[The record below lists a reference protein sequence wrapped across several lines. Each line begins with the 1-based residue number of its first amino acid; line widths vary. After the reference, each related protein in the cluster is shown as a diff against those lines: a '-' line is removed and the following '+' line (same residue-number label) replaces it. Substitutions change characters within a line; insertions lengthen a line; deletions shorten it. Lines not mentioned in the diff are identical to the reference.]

1 MIRTL
6 RVTRASAV
14 KARTQAFNTLF
25 GVMIGAP
32 SPLRDELVVLTK
44 RTLVNRCL
52 RLRPETEDLLTLTT
66 DPDRLLTAGIK
77 TVAARPG
84 PPLEGT
90 RRRDQDPQPAD
101 RSARRQPPR
110 PQLVELHGVGVEIA
124 GQFLVTAGDNPERI
138 RNEAAFAKLCGVAPQ
153 PASSGRTTGRHRL
166 SRSGDRA
173 ANSALYI
180 VTIVRMRHH
189 EPTRAYVERRTAEG
203 LSKREI
209 IRCLKRYIAREI
221 YANLPRPDT
230 SAPAGHRS
238 VTSRLDE
245 HRSIER
251 FQQTLKKWLRA
262 QPPAGT
268 LTDLQ
273 TQLDAFLEVYNH
285 QRPHRSLAEPHPRAG
300 LHRAREGHPH
310 RPGRALADPP
320 RQGRQDRARHP
331 APRRT
336 PAPHRPGLRTQQHH
350 RADPRPRP
358 THHRHQR
365 RHRRD
370 HPRPDPRP
378 HPRLPTPG
386 PTTRTTQRQPPTR
399 RTQEEHPT
407 DINEVAGHLLTMSRD
422 FTHGAASGI

>member
-1 MIRTL
+1 MTIPATPVSITVIGGVDTHKHTHYAAAIDDQGRLLGHHEFPATDHGYQALLAWMRGHGQIQAIGVESTGSFGATLTRALTRAGEQVVEVNRPNRLARRMDGKSDRLDAEQIARAVLGRTSTAVPKTKSGTVEVIRTL

-66 DPDRLLTAGIK
+66 DPDRQLMAAIK
-77 TVAARPG
+77 TS
-84 PPLEGT
+84 L
-90 RRRDQDPQPAD
+90 RDL
-101 RSARRQPPR
+101 ARRWKALDHEIKTLNQQLDALVTAAA
-110 PQLVELHGVGVEIA
+110 PQLLELHGVGVEIA

-221 YANLPRPDT
+221 YANLPRPET
-230 SAPAGHRS
+230 P
-238 VTSRLDE
+238 
-245 HRSIER
+245 
-251 FQQTLKKWLRA
+251 A
-262 QPPAGT
+262 QP
-268 LTDLQ
+268 L
-273 TQLDAFLEVYNH
+273 
-285 QRPHRSLAEPHPRAG
+285 LAA
-300 LHRAREGHPH
+300 
-310 RPGRALADPP
+310 
-320 RQGRQDRARHP
+320 
-331 APRRT
+331 
-336 PAPHRPGLRTQQHH
+336 
-350 RADPRPRP
+350 
-358 THHRHQR
+358 
-365 RHRRD
+365 
-370 HPRPDPRP
+370 
-378 HPRLPTPG
+378 
-386 PTTRTTQRQPPTR
+386 
-399 RTQEEHPT
+399 
-407 DINEVAGHLLTMSRD
+407 
-422 FTHGAASGI
+422 